1 MQMSLYLTI
10 NDSQKAM
17 TEIEHSKA
25 LLGLTA
31 DIVAA
36 HVKNNQV
43 ATAALP
49 GLIGQVFAALRDAG
63 RAAAPAPAPA
73 RVEPE
78 RQMPVV
84 SAKKSVFPDYI
95 ICLEDGRKLK
105 TLKRHLRST
114 YDLTPEQYR
123 EKWGLAADYPMVAPN
138 YAEHRSALA
147 KQAGLG
153 RKPNAAKLAA
163 PELDLTPAPAA
174 PPAPRP
180 APVQAPADPVVQAR
194 EFSREGRSEH
204 TAASVFAKFPRAQD
218 AAPEAPA
225 APPADGRKPT
235 RKPFSK
241 QLARTMRP

>member
-1 MQMSLYLTI
+1 
-10 NDSQKAM
+10 M

-43 ATAALP
+43 ATTALP
-49 GLIGQVFAALRDAG
+49 GLIEQVFAALRDAG

-78 RQMPVV
+78 RQSPVV
-84 SAKKSVFPDYI
+84 SAKKSVFADYI

-153 RKPNAAKLAA
+153 RKPAAAKPAA
-163 PELDLTPAPAA
+163 PQLDLTP

-180 APVQAPADPVVQAR
+180 APVQPPAPAVSVAPPQEHPR
-194 EFSREGRSEH
+194 ESRSEH
-204 TAASVFAKFPRAQD
+204 TAASVFAKFPRAQ
-218 AAPEAPA
+218 EPA
-225 APPADGRKPT
+225 APAPAPADARKST

-241 QLARTMRP
+241 QLARNMRP